1 MRYQQRG
8 MTLTELV
15 VYMALAV
22 LATVLL
28 WALQKVTMTARNA
41 TTSNYLVNGQTETC
55 VDWIRQD
62 INETALTSVLVYPQ
76 PSVPEEDPGMS
87 LVSNR
92 SLADSK
98 LLSNS
103 WGAPQWDKHVAY
115 TLEVEPGK
123 GVGQLVRWE
132 RELSLKNMLPQ
143 PADFLPSVKGQ
154 DTSKV
159 LLRDVMAPNSTVEGI
174 GPGGSVQTDE
184 HGGFRAQ
191 FVRRVGGSGGEEILT
206 WQNPVAGN
214 PRDNTRMM
222 EFQLKILQDGKNYYD
237 LTFRAAARH

>member
-76 PSVPEEDPGMS
+76 QEQ
-87 LVSNR
+87 N
-92 SLADSK
+92 SLALSIFDYQQY
-98 LLSNS
+98 LL
-103 WGAPQWDKHVAY
+103 
-115 TLEVEPGK
+115 
-123 GVGQLVRWE
+123 
-132 RELSLKNMLPQ
+132 
-143 PADFLPSVKGQ
+143 F
-154 DTSKV
+154 
-159 LLRDVMAPNSTVEGI
+159 
-174 GPGGSVQTDE
+174 
-184 HGGFRAQ
+184 
-191 FVRRVGGSGGEEILT
+191 
-206 WQNPVAGN
+206 
-214 PRDNTRMM
+214 
-222 EFQLKILQDGKNYYD
+222 
-237 LTFRAAARH
+237 